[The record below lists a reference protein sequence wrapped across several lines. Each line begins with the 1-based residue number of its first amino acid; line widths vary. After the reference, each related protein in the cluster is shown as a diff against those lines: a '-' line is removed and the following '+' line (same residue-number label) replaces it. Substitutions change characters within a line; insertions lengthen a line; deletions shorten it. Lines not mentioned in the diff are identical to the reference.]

1 MTSATLVPMSFRV
14 SAFSLAAL
22 ALWAAAARAGAEP
35 GSTSAEVC
43 IRAHREAQLDQQSHA
58 LIRAEQSA
66 LRCAQSDCP
75 AALRSDCVALHE
87 MLARSVPSV
96 VFVVR
101 TADGHDLPG
110 AHVELGDAL
119 AFTGLDGRAHAVDP
133 GVYSLR
139 VRAEGFEPYVGEVV
153 VHTAERERVLHVEL
167 APRVREAPRSPEG
180 LPSPSP
186 ARLGWALG
194 GVGAV
199 ALAVGAGFGLRGLM
213 QKQCA
218 DACSDGEASA
228 IRRNL
233 LAADVLAPL
242 GGALLISG
250 LLVQLWPRAHGPREA
265 SVRPSLAAGP
275 AGVFV
280 VGHGA
285 F

>member
-1 MTSATLVPMSFRV
+1 MALRV

-35 GSTSAEVC
+35 GAPSAEVC
-43 IRAHREAQLDQQSHA
+43 IHAHKEAQLAQQSHA
-58 LIRAEQSA
+58 LLRAEQAA

-75 AALRSDCVALHE
+75 AALRTDCVALHDV
-87 MLARSVPSV
+87 LARSVPSV

-153 VHTAERERVLHVEL
+153 VHTAERERVLRVEL
-167 APRVREAPRSPEG
+167 APHVHQTPS
-180 LPSPSP
+180 LPSSSPLSSSSP
-186 ARLGWALG
+186 ARLGWALV
-194 GVGAV
+194 GVGAA
-199 ALAVGAGFGLRGLM
+199 ALAVGGGFGLGGLI

-218 DACSDGEASA
+218 DTCSDGEASA

-233 LAADVLAPL
+233 IVADVLAPL
-242 GGALLISG
+242 GGALLLSG
-250 LLVQLWPRAHGPREA
+250 LLVQLWPRARGPGEA

-275 AGVFV
+275 TGVWV